1 MKIHPRYNHLLFSVF
16 MSMIVAFIVTGVL
29 TAVNLGYEN
38 FISNWE
44 RSFGIAWSIA
54 FISVLTI
61 APRVSRWV
69 QRLTAQ

>member
-1 MKIHPRYNHLLFSVF
+1 

-29 TAVNLGYEN
+29 TAVNLGYQD
-38 FISNWE
+38 FFLNWT
-44 RSFGIAWSIA
+44 RSFGVAWSIA